1 MDSLSGKRSN
11 LTLFCLP
18 RIIPIIEFLNVLMN
32 TYKTKEFKAFYKQ
45 FKERSYKKGEMLI
58 RADDDPQGIFCLT
71 KGYVR
76 QYTIS
81 KLGFELTLH
90 ILKPVSYFPLVWAVN
105 GTPNVY
111 YFEALTPVEVGRAP
125 RDQVVDFIKDKPAV
139 IFELLS
145 ELIEDYAES
154 LNRIEHLV
162 FSDAYRRVISVLLY
176 IAKHFGEKSGNGI
189 LVGHHFTQQDIA
201 TLVGVARETASI
213 ELVKLE
219 KKGLIKHIDRS
230 IQIENIKKLELE
242 LASSRVKS

>member
-1 MDSLSGKRSN
+1 MNIDKPSG
-11 LTLFCLP
+11 
-18 RIIPIIEFLNVLMN
+18 
-32 TYKTKEFKAFYKQ
+32 KTKEFEEFYDQ
-45 FKERSYKKGEMLI
+45 FATRNYKKGEMLI

-81 KLGFELTLH
+81 KAGFELTLH
-90 ILKPVSYFPLVWAVN
+90 ILKPISYFPMVWAVN

-125 RDQVVDFIKDKPAV
+125 RDQVVKFIKDKPTI

-154 LNRIEHLV
+154 LKRIEHLV

-176 IAKHFGEKSGNGI
+176 IAKHFGEKHDKGI
-189 LVGHHFTQQDIA
+189 IVHHRFTQQDIA
-201 TLVGVARETASI
+201 TLVGVARETASNEMVI
-213 ELVKLE
+213 LE
-219 KKGLIKHIDRS
+219 KKGLVKYVHHSMLFDDL
-230 IQIENIKKLELE
+230 NKLTAEL
-242 LASSRVKS
+242 SSNRQKP